1 MTLQEF
7 NKQILKL
14 NDELKTASEGDKK
27 IIYRKIYY
35 LNSKLNQ
42 KAVNEATK
50 GAKKWKDVKYVEMQT
65 TC

>member
-14 NDELKTASEGDKK
+14 NDELKTASESDKK

-50 GAKKWKDVKYVEMQT
+50 GQKNEKM
-65 TC
+65 